1 MTRYLTFFNSLLGI
15 DRKRDS
21 CRREKDYAAGRGHQV
36 EGSINFMGI
45 RGCVKIFPIFLR
57 MVHQSGLEQQLQI
70 TTGIL
75 RHQSGRVH
83 IQLRRNSAQ
92 VPAML
97 SSCC

>member
-1 MTRYLTFFNSLLGI
+1 LLGI

>member
-1 MTRYLTFFNSLLGI
+1 MTRYLTFFNFSPGI

-21 CRREKDYAAGRGHQV
+21 CRREKDHVEGRDHQV
-36 EGSINFMGI
+36 EGFVNFVGI
-45 RGCVKIFPIFLR
+45 RGCAKIFPIFLR

-70 TTGIL
+70 TTGVL